1 MYKYISVAAIVIA
14 LTTPVQAAGDDVAV
28 RLFNAQESLAA
39 RGDAQAQFYLGE
51 MYEQGLGTAAN
62 PEQALVW
69 YGKAAQQ
76 GHAMSKRK
84 LKELSSRATAPA
96 PASSPP
102 PPATAT
108 AAPTLTAPPPA
119 APAKPGEAEDDAKEA
134 ARKQAEQARAAK
146 LQAEQQA
153 SARRAKEAAEAADKE
168 KRRAAAKAALTRE
181 KTNAKK
187 YGTGY

>member
-1 MYKYISVAAIVIA
+1 MYKYIAVAAIVSA
-14 LTTPVQAAGDDVAV
+14 LTGPVQAADDDVAV

-62 PEQALVW
+62 PEQALLW

-84 LKELSSRATAPA
+84 LKELSNRAATPA
-96 PASSPP
+96 PANSP

-108 AAPTLTAPPPA
+108 TAPTLATPPAA
-119 APAKPGEAEDDAKEA
+119 APAKPAQAEDDAKEA

>member
-1 MYKYISVAAIVIA
+1 MYKYIAVAAVVFA
-14 LTTPVQAAGDDVAV
+14 LTAPAHAAGDDVAV

-62 PEQALVW
+62 PEQALLW
-69 YGKAAQQ
+69 YGKAAEQ

-84 LKELSSRATAPA
+84 LKELSSRAAAPVRA
-96 PASSPP
+96 NSPP
-102 PPATAT
+102 PTAT
-108 AAPTLTAPPPA
+108 AAPTLPTSPA
-119 APAKPGEAEDDAKEA
+119 APRANPQAEEDAKEA
-134 ARKQAEQARAAK
+134 ARKQVEQARAAK

-153 SARRAKEAAEAADKE
+153 SARRAKEAAEAAEKE
-168 KRRAAAKAALTRE
+168 KRRAAAKTALTRE
-181 KTNAKK
+181 KSNAKK